1 MFLKKAYAHQGYI
14 YLDKYTVKKTICE
27 ILLQFKMTIFY
38 MKYINNIY
46 ILKCNLFL
54 WCKADFQHQNHYMI
68 FA

>member
-38 MKYINNIY
+38 MKYINIY
-46 ILKCNLFL
+46 IYFK
-54 WCKADFQHQNHYMI
+54 M
-68 FA
+68 